1 MNKIQIKRSKGFI
14 GGQITG
20 AIISLVF
27 LFISIFC
34 MIINGFHIG
43 FLFLSIIFLG
53 CFIISFYFVVKMLGN
68 PKIILEFDEYA
79 LYYNLKKGQI
89 TIPYHE
95 IKEIKAVNERNKYNE
110 LLCGWVYVTKKD
122 NTLYKIGVIN
132 DVKNVHLQIKEI
144 IEKIGKDQYLF

>member
-14 GGQITG
+14 SGQITG
-20 AIISLVF
+20 AIISLVL

-79 LYYNLKKGQI
+79 LYYNLKKEQI
-89 TIPYHE
+89 TIPYYE
-95 IKEIKAVNERNKYNE
+95 IKEIKPVNERNRYNE
-110 LLCGWVYVTKKD
+110 LLCGWLYVTKKD

-132 DVKNVHLQIKEI
+132 DVKNVILQIKES
-144 IEKIGKDQYLF
+144 IEK

>member
-1 MNKIQIKRSKGFI
+1 
-14 GGQITG
+14 
-20 AIISLVF
+20 
-27 LFISIFC
+27 

-79 LYYNLKKGQI
+79 LYYNLKKEQI
-89 TIPYHE
+89 TIPYYE
-95 IKEIKAVNERNKYNE
+95 IKEIKPVNERNRYNE
-110 LLCGWVYVTKKD
+110 LLCGWLYVTKKD

-132 DVKNVHLQIKEI
+132 DVKNVYLQIKES
-144 IEKIGKDQYLF
+144 IEK

>member
-1 MNKIQIKRSKGFI
+1 MNKIQIKRSNGFI
-14 GGQITG
+14 GGQIAG

-79 LYYNLKKGQI
+79 LYYNLKKEQI
-89 TIPYHE
+89 TIPYYE
-95 IKEIKAVNERNKYNE
+95 IKEIVPVNERNRYNE
-110 LLCGWVYVTKKD
+110 LLCGWLYVTKKD
-122 NTLYKIGVIN
+122 NILYKIGVIN
-132 DVKNVHLQIKEI
+132 DVKNVHIQIKES
-144 IEKIGKDQYLF
+144 IEK

>member
-1 MNKIQIKRSKGFI
+1 MNKIQIKRSNGFI
-14 GGQITG
+14 GGQIAG

-79 LYYNLKKGQI
+79 LYYNLKNNKLPFHI
-89 TIPYHE
+89 T
-95 IKEIKAVNERNKYNE
+95 K
-110 LLCGWVYVTKKD
+110 
-122 NTLYKIGVIN
+122 
-132 DVKNVHLQIKEI
+132 
-144 IEKIGKDQYLF
+144 